1 MKILKNTDW
10 WFFTNFALKHDNN
23 IIYEGIS
30 LLDIN
35 NNYYINELIINYY
48 FCHLYHDALNC
59 DECSNREI
67 CNKYQTGYNS
77 NNDNKLC
84 AKQSYIENN
93 K

>member
-1 MKILKNTDW
+1 MHWL
-10 WFFTNFALKHDNN
+10 DNN

-30 LLDIN
+30 LLDTN

-48 FCHLYHDALNC
+48 SCHLYHDTLNC
-59 DECSNREI
+59 DEYSNREI